1 MESKLNSH
9 KDARGGGGIQSLA
22 ITDRKP
28 VAALF
33 SAKVHEKS
41 SLATKAASN
50 LEIEKPMKTR
60 GRRSSAQTAIEAI
73 SKVSAH
79 QRPDAPYD
87 LTDEQVDEW
96 RAVVNRMPADWFP
109 RETHGMLSQ
118 YCRHIVSARR
128 IAQLIERAMKS
139 KKAFDVDAYNQLLIM
154 QEREGRALSSLAT
167 RMRISQQAAY
177 DKTKKKASSTIQG
190 KLPWDPDF

>member
-1 MESKLNSH
+1 M
-9 KDARGGGGIQSLA
+9 DASWCCF
-22 ITDRKP
+22 D
-28 VAALF
+28 
-33 SAKVHEKS
+33 
-41 SLATKAASN
+41 
-50 LEIEKPMKTR
+50 
-60 GRRSSAQTAIEAI
+60 
-73 SKVSAH
+73 AH

-128 IAQLIERAMKS
+128 IAQLIEDTMKPS
-139 KKAFDVDAYNQLLIM
+139 KSRKAFDVDAYNQLLIM

-167 RMRISQQAAY
+167 RMRLSQQAAY
-177 DKTKKKASSTIQG
+177 DKTKKKPSTIQG